1 MDQVKRWGLS
11 RYGALV
17 LVLAVHTVLLVL
29 FLTASDPLPAGV
41 EILPVELLYVPP
53 PNRPTIRAEIS
64 RPKRLAADTALS
76 IVPPVLDSHAPSLLA
91 SASLSDGDGQGV
103 DWKAEARR
111 AVQAYEI
118 RTREPVDYAGL
129 SGSPAEEHWWPRA
142 QRRTGAPFKTASGD
156 WIVWVNERCYQV
168 ASSSSRTFALGALLP
183 PTVCTSEPG
192 ARRSA
197 ELPATN

>member
-17 LVLAVHTVLLVL
+17 LVLAIHAVLLVL
-29 FLTASDPLPAGV
+29 FLTASDPPPEVA
-41 EILPVELLYVPP
+41 EILPIELLYLPP
-53 PNRPTIRAEIS
+53 PKVPTIRAEIS
-64 RPKRLAADTALS
+64 RPKRLTADTALS
-76 IVPPVLDSHAPSLLA
+76 IVPPVLDSILPAPLA

-111 AVQAYEI
+111 AVQAFEI

-129 SGSPAEEHWWPRA
+129 AGSPAEEHWWPRA
-142 QRRTGAPFKTASGD
+142 QRRSGVPFKTPNGD

-168 ASSSSRTFALGALLP
+168 ASSSSRGFAVGALLP
-183 PTVCTSEPG
+183 PTICNEP
-192 ARRSA
+192 ARSA
-197 ELPATN
+197 GRGTTN